1 MTLTEAQNVPSSL
14 NHLTLLYVGPTHQ
27 FSLLVFSS
35 FLFSLF
41 SSPPQLHS
49 QGEGGER
56 LEGEPA
62 PASSCGKPP
71 CRRPSL
77 PGSSRHSSIGGLAAF
92 LPSCMP
98 AVPPLPAG
106 AAASSLLPHAYRH
119 RRLFPLSTCLRRRRC
134 CFRPPCAGGATS
146 SLQHGSLLPSPTPT
160 PPHPTVRSFTTPAL
174 PPPSKRLG
182 AAAPFLRDLT
192 QARNPPSVSHRRRS
206 FPSLACAGLDRLHTL
221 PAAATPA
228 SSSGHRCGS
237 PPRASCRH
245 HPLPPL
251 RHQAPVPQ
259 LASRRER
266 DTYVDRVWDGYGFLK
281 DILAL

>member
-1 MTLTEAQNVPSSL
+1 MSRHRPAAVENRPVVAPPSPDLAVTAPSAGL
-14 NHLTLLYVGPTHQ
+14 PP
-27 FSLLVFSS
+27 S
-35 FLFSLF
+35 FLRACRRCLLFLLAPRPPPSFRMPIATAVFSLF
-41 SSPPQLHS
+41 PH
-49 QGEGGER
+49 
-56 LEGEPA
+56 A
-62 PASSCGKPP
+62 C
-71 CRRPSL
+71 
-77 PGSSRHSSIGGLAAF
+77 
-92 LPSCMP
+92 
-98 AVPPLPAG
+98 AG
-106 AAASSLLPHAYRH
+106 ADAAS
-119 RRLFPLSTCLRRRRC
+119 
-134 CFRPPCAGGATS
+134 FRPPCAGGAAS
-146 SLQHGSLLPSPTPT
+146 SLQHGSLPYLLRRRRRLTRLCAQL
-160 PPHPTVRSFTTPAL
+160 HHAPAL

-228 SSSGHRCGS
+228 STSGHRCGS

>member
-134 CFRPPCAGGATS
+134 CLLPSSVRRRRRFFPPARLPS
-146 SLQHGSLLPSPTPT
+146 LPSPTPT
-160 PPHPTVRSFTTPAL
+160 PPHPTVRAASPRA
-174 PPPSKRLG
+174 G
-182 AAAPFLRDLT
+182 AATAVEE
-192 QARNPPSVSHRRRS
+192 ARRCCSLPS
-206 FPSLACAGLDRLHTL
+206 
-221 PAAATPA
+221 
-228 SSSGHRCGS
+228 
-237 PPRASCRH
+237 
-245 HPLPPL
+245 
-251 RHQAPVPQ
+251 
-259 LASRRER
+259 
-266 DTYVDRVWDGYGFLK
+266 
-281 DILAL
+281 